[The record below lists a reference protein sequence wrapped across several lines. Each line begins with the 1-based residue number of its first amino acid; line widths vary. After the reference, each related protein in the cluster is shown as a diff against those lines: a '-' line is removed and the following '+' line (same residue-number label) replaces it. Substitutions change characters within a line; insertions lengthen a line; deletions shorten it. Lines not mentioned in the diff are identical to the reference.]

1 MSPNEL
7 GPSLDTPST
16 PLADA
21 IARVGESGEGFA
33 LDVTAAK
40 DDKPV
45 VSFEGSK
52 EIGKGWSV
60 AGAVLWAKDRWAA
73 VGKLRWKPREK

>member
-1 MSPNEL
+1 
-7 GPSLDTPST
+7 
-16 PLADA
+16 
-21 IARVGESGEGFA
+21 
-33 LDVTAAK
+33 
-40 DDKPV
+40 V